1 MGCLNSTLWIESVV
15 RFYHTI
21 YLVLFSYTSLKDLA
35 RFLHKVNCKLSKIGV
50 FHMIKAISNINST
63 NFSYQNSSET
73 PESDWLVHA
82 MLWGAIVLISA
93 DRIRLKIT
101 EWALWMKLSYIND
114 LQRVSYKYTSKYWL
128 KCQW

>member
-1 MGCLNSTLWIESVV
+1 
-15 RFYHTI
+15 
-21 YLVLFSYTSLKDLA
+21 
-35 RFLHKVNCKLSKIGV
+35 
-50 FHMIKAISNINST
+50 MIKAISNINST

-101 EWALWMKLSYIND
+101 K
-114 LQRVSYKYTSKYWL
+114 
-128 KCQW
+128 